1 MLNRMNGYFEEINGS
16 KFLTLVPTNEIKEII
31 KKYEE
36 LRIKIKYLIR
46 SVTKKSG
53 DYDKKNLKIKF
64 YPDHELP
71 LNKTVKILTI
81 LIVVGAI

>member
-1 MLNRMNGYFEEINGS
+1 M
-16 KFLTLVPTNEIKEII
+16 
-31 KKYEE
+31 KYEE

-53 DYDKKNLKIKF
+53 DYDKKNMKIKF

>member
-1 MLNRMNGYFEEINGS
+1 MNGYFEEINGS

-53 DYDKKNLKIKF
+53 DYDKKNMKIKF
-64 YPDHELP
+64 YSDHELP